1 VNCGLRRPS
10 MLVHRD
16 SSYAD
21 MAGLAAAA
29 VMRK

>member
-21 MAGLAAAA
+21 MAALAAA